1 MKKIIALLLVFSI
14 AFCFVGCKEKEDNN
28 SSAYEIDIN
37 YYVGA
42 GMISEAK
49 YALGLHPD
57 EIEKEAE
64 QGNDGHNHEGGD
76 GHEDIIE
83 FQKFDNKDVYSVNG
97 FYYCYKSG
105 KESDGISC
113 IIGTDTVFG
122 FTVGLSSKY
131 EVSSAISNMK
141 PESSVADSKD
151 FFYMPFK
158 LENMEKLSVSS
169 GKNVLNFYFENDIL
183 IAVSLYN
190 SDKWEY

>member
-1 MKKIIALLLVFSI
+1 MKKIIALLLVFSMV
-14 AFCFVGCKEKEDNN
+14 FCFIGCKDEEGNN
-28 SSAYEIDIN
+28 SSTYEIDIN
-37 YYVGA
+37 YYVSA

-49 YALGLHPD
+49 YALGLDPD

-64 QGNDGHNHEGGD
+64 QGSGEHNHEGGD

-83 FQKFDNKDVYSVNG
+83 YQKFGDKEVYSVNG

-131 EVSSAISNMK
+131 EINSAISNMK
-141 PESSVADSKD
+141 PETSVASSKE
-151 FFYMPFK
+151 FFYMPFA

-169 GKNVLNFYFENDIL
+169 GKNVLNFYFENDVL

-190 SDKWEY
+190 GDKWEY

>member
-1 MKKIIALLLVFSI
+1 MKKIIALLLLFCMM
-14 AFCFVGCKEKEDNN
+14 FCFVGCKEEKDNN

-37 YYVGA
+37 YYLSA

-49 YALGLHPD
+49 YALGFDPD
-57 EIEKEAE
+57 DIEKEAE
-64 QGNDGHNHEGGD
+64 QSGGEHTHEGGD
-76 GHEDIIE
+76 GHEGIIE
-83 FQKFDNKDVYSVNG
+83 FQKFGNKDVYTVDG

-131 EVSSAISNMK
+131 EVNSAISELK
-141 PESSVADSKD
+141 PESSIADSKE
-151 FFYMPFK
+151 FFYMPFA
-158 LENMEKLSVSS
+158 LEGMDKLSVKN
-169 GKNVLNFYFENDIL
+169 GKNILNFYFENDVL

-190 SDKWEY
+190 SEKWEY